1 VSRDNVRE
9 HIKRWSQL
17 HDQHRRDLETAKRD
31 LAEAAKAEEQARR
44 LADDAHRLR
53 DEDRARRKGKRPLSA
68 ESIATAAVAIA
79 DAQGVEEV
87 TMRKIAAVLGAGTMS
102 LYHYLR
108 TKEDLLAAM
117 DDVIMGEILVSPKD
131 LQGGWRKAMSAIA
144 RKTRDAYRRHPWA
157 LTIQTETAG
166 PAMNGLRHTEQSLVA
181 LADTGLEFNDKLA
194 IIIVLDDYVFGHS
207 LRAAG
212 SDFTDGLGKE
222 GMDRIV
228 AFMNNHVSRT
238 DFPEL
243 HATMGEDSM
252 ETFVGKLSKAFS
264 PDEWF
269 ETGLAVILDGLGE
282 RFGINSR

>member
-1 VSRDNVRE
+1 M
-9 HIKRWSQL
+9 
-17 HDQHRRDLETAKRD
+17 
-31 LAEAAKAEEQARR
+31 
-44 LADDAHRLR
+44 R
-53 DEDRARRKGKRPLSA
+53 DEERARRKGKRPLSA
-68 ESIATAAVAIA
+68 ETIATAAVAIA

-117 DDVIMGEILVSPKD
+117 DDVIIGEILVSPKE
-131 LQGGWRKAMSAIA
+131 LEGGWRKAMSAIA

-166 PAMNGLRHTEQSLVA
+166 PAINGVRHMEQSLAA
-181 LADTGLEFNDKLA
+181 LADTGLKFDDKLA

-212 SDFTDGLGKE
+212 SDFTEGLGQDGK
-222 GMDRIV
+222 DKII
-228 AFMNNHVSRT
+228 AFMNSYVSAGE
-238 DFPEL
+238 FPEL
-243 HATMGEDSM
+243 RATMGDDSM
-252 ETFVGKLSKAFS
+252 DAFVDRLAKAFN

-269 ETGLAVILDGLGE
+269 ETGLTVILDGLGE
-282 RFGINSR
+282 RFGINAP